1 MNVDIRRAGVAD
13 IETLIRL
20 RVRFVS
26 AVRGVAEESWGD
38 DFRAATRHFFE
49 RSLGGGTYVTWLAE
63 VEGEPA
69 GCVGVALTPV
79 PPRTADLRTWDGL
92 VLTMWVEEEHRR
104 RGIGEALLQRLLSD
118 RDEIGIRRLVLHAT
132 EQGRTLYE
140 RFGFAPNPDWME
152 LA

>member
-1 MNVDIRRAGVAD
+1 
-13 IETLIRL
+13 
-20 RVRFVS
+20 
-26 AVRGVAEESWGD
+26 
-38 DFRAATRHFFE
+38 
-49 RSLGGGTYVTWLAE
+49 
-63 VEGEPA
+63 
-69 GCVGVALTPV
+69 
-79 PPRTADLRTWDGL
+79 
-92 VLTMWVEEEHRR
+92 MWVEEEHRR